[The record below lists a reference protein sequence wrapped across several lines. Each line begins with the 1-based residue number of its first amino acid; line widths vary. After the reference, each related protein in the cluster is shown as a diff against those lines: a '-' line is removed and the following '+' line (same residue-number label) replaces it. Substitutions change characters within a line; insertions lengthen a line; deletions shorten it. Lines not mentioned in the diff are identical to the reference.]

1 MDMQA
6 TSLHLADGETIPVK
20 VASSRQKVLLE
31 CERPLPFLSYI
42 TQGRWE
48 EALAPDTF
56 LRGVVF
62 DDEEAIF
69 SLCSPFG
76 IIADEIVRLSAEQ
89 ARILILERLW

>member
-6 TSLHLADGETIPVK
+6 AALHLADGETIPVK

-31 CERPLPFLSYI
+31 CERPRPFLSYI
-42 TQGRWE
+42 TQGRWVE
-48 EALAPDTF
+48 DLEPDTF

-69 SLCSPFG
+69 SLCNPLG
-76 IIADEIVRLSAEQ
+76 IVEDEIVRLSAEQ

>member
-6 TSLHLADGETIPVK
+6 ASLHLADGETIPVK
-20 VASSRQKVLLE
+20 IASSRQKVLLE
-31 CERPLPFLSYI
+31 CERPQSFLSYI
-42 TQGRWE
+42 TQGRWVE
-48 EALAPDTF
+48 DLEPDTF

-69 SLCSPFG
+69 SLCNPFG